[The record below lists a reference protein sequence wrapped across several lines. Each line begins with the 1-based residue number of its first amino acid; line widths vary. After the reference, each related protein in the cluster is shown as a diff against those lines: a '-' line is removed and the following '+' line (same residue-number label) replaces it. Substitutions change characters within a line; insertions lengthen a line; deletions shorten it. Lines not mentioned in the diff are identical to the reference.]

1 MSEILRST
9 RHVVFLDTPHV
20 GVGLEALKRLNGGH
34 LSDHVT
40 SQFGL
45 WSQKLEE
52 QAKRFANI
60 AENFNIS
67 SACATVL
74 DSEGA
79 MEKLV
84 APGHSA
90 HTLVPHERIFYMD
103 RARHED
109 ICKFPNKDHVNY
121 RRLRDRI
128 MRGLAVI
135 RRNDKRIGAL
145 RDWLGTIDSSNLEK
159 HKEACE
165 IMDKHRGTCDWLFN
179 DAAFQAWTAESKS
192 HACLWLTGP
201 SGVGKTFLSS
211 AAIKHI
217 QELPDQPGTAFDFV
231 EFDVA
236 FQKPEILQ
244 RLASRLLDRVI
255 DRDALTEAA
264 LDFRNRAKNA
274 EEMKSLV
281 VELLHAAASVGRIF
295 VFIDGINEVAGKTHY
310 EKEYR
315 NQMDREEKAAE
326 DVIKLLMECGQNEP
340 NVRLW
345 FSSQPDDRSKGWL
358 HQDIASP
365 NGTIS
370 GLSVKELAI
379 PAAESRVSV
388 SIFLKA
394 AVETLIGKKYV
405 GENAPLVSAI
415 GRLRIR
421 AKAGDSFR
429 WAKMMADAFK
439 DCPNIDE
446 IEAMLEQDLSNDLSQ
461 LYHKSLLR
469 LQNMDVIDQG
479 KRPCTGYSREKYCIS
494 KNLNQLLI
502 KKNALEFRCGR
513 DNVHDHEFIQYA
525 AKYWY
530 RHIDDPEPD
539 TQFSALVERFVR
551 SPHFVTTIQVQS
563 LFVPGHFIQ
572 DLDCDDP
579 EKRTIKKNLPDLLE
593 SGADRKLWRDYH
605 EFLAEWGIFL
615 QRGVTENVN
624 GEMSRCLWSTLSTA
638 NYFRRHKHLQRFQM
652 ALILEDGSGPSE
664 TADRALYD
672 VSFTDE
678 LNVTV
683 WGIQGSG

>member
-1 MSEILRST
+1 MSNQTDIPT
-9 RHVVFLDTPHV
+9 HT
-20 GVGLEALKRLNGGH
+20 K
-34 LSDHVT
+34 LS
-40 SQFGL
+40 Q
-45 WSQKLEE
+45 
-52 QAKRFANI
+52 
-60 AENFNIS
+60 
-67 SACATVL
+67 
-74 DSEGA
+74 
-79 MEKLV
+79 V

-145 RDWLGTIDSSNLEK
+145 RDWLGTIDSSNFEK

-236 FQKPEILQ
+236 FQKLEILQ

-281 VELLHAAASVGRIF
+281 AELLHAAASVGRIF

-326 DVIKLLMECGQNEP
+326 DVIKLLMKCGQNEP

-345 FSSQPDDRSKGWL
+345 FSSQPDDRSKAWL
-358 HQDIASP
+358 HQDITSS

-370 GLSVKELAI
+370 GLSVNDLAI
-379 PAAESRVSV
+379 PEAESRVSV

-479 KRPCTGYSREKYCIS
+479 KRPCTGYSRY
-494 KNLNQLLI
+494 
-502 KKNALEFRCGR
+502 
-513 DNVHDHEFIQYA
+513 V
-525 AKYWY
+525 
-530 RHIDDPEPD
+530 
-539 TQFSALVERFVR
+539 
-551 SPHFVTTIQVQS
+551 
-563 LFVPGHFIQ
+563 
-572 DLDCDDP
+572 
-579 EKRTIKKNLPDLLE
+579 
-593 SGADRKLWRDYH
+593 
-605 EFLAEWGIFL
+605 
-615 QRGVTENVN
+615 
-624 GEMSRCLWSTLSTA
+624 
-638 NYFRRHKHLQRFQM
+638 
-652 ALILEDGSGPSE
+652 
-664 TADRALYD
+664 
-672 VSFTDE
+672 
-678 LNVTV
+678 
-683 WGIQGSG
+683 